1 MSTFD
6 IRQLQSPSASSEAS
20 QDEFDRAGEV
30 IDGRY
35 RLERLIACGGS
46 GMIYL
51 STELPS
57 QQRSAVK
64 VIATRLKQFDHELA
78 DRFREDAQRCARL
91 IHPSIAMIYDYGE
104 TERGDLF
111 IAMELVDGR
120 PLAQVIAVEGP
131 LPIERILRIAVRVAR
146 ALKHAH
152 DHGVLHRDLKP
163 SKILMLGDELDGDQ
177 LKLIDVGVAGLLV
190 GERGRWG
197 IADSQDS
204 PFGSPKYLSPEQIR
218 GEMLDARSD
227 MYAFG
232 ALLFCMIT
240 GVPPFLGS
248 RAIEIAEQHLR
259 ARPPAMESVGYKRSV
274 PHPVFAIVSRCLEK
288 ARENRFSSMKQLI
301 SELKIAYQASVGKP
315 LRLDDSGYED
325 IDESTGHTPLPAL
338 EDDGYYAD
346 PMSSRTVSD
355 TETATRERRVE
366 HDLAEAMRM
375 AKRVAPM
382 PEPSLVSQR
391 AMTPPPPIRAA
402 TTPPS
407 MRAVTPPP
415 PVPPASLLPPSQ
427 LMTPSSVSPLAPTM
441 ATISMPM
448 QPAAHAAPIVI
459 SRPTRVPW
467 IIAAIS
473 LLTAIAAVASLV
485 FAPDRGSPQP
495 APDPKTEMFD
505 ETRIAF
511 ESVPPGARVE
521 EQGVILGV
529 TPFIRSYPRGEET
542 RTFLFVHDGYQPGQ
556 KQTAM
561 SASQT
566 VLRVVLQKNP

>member
-6 IRQLQSPSASSEAS
+6 IRQLQSPSASSEAPR
-20 QDEFDRAGEV
+20 DEFDRAGEV
-30 IDGRY
+30 IDDRY

-51 STELPS
+51 STELAT

-78 DRFREDAQRCARL
+78 QRFREDAQRCARL

-120 PLAQVIAVEGP
+120 PLAQMIAIEGP
-131 LPIERILRIAVRVAR
+131 LPIERILRIAVRIAR
-146 ALKHAH
+146 GLKHAH
-152 DHGVLHRDLKP
+152 DQGVLHRDLKP
-163 SKILMLGDELDGDQ
+163 SKVLMLSDGLDEDR

-232 ALLFCMIT
+232 AVLYCMIT

-259 ARPPAMESVGYKRSV
+259 ARPPAMETVGYKRSV

-301 SELKIAYQASVGKP
+301 SELKIAYQASVGRP
-315 LRLDDSGYED
+315 LQLDDPEYAD
-325 IDESTGHTPLPAL
+325 IDESTGRTPLPMVNSNEVYGVEEA
-338 EDDGYYAD
+338 
-346 PMSSRTVSD
+346 MTSRTVSD
-355 TETATRERRVE
+355 TETAARERRVE
-366 HDLAEAMRM
+366 YDLAEAMRL
-375 AKRVAPM
+375 AKRV
-382 PEPSLVSQR
+382 
-391 AMTPPPPIRAA
+391 PPPIREVTPIPQLAATAPATQAAPSIRAA

-407 MRAVTPPP
+407 MP
-415 PVPPASLLPPSQ
+415 L
-427 LMTPSSVSPLAPTM
+427 VSPAQPAQTPATPMLA
-441 ATISMPM
+441 ATISIPM
-448 QPAAHAAPIVI
+448 QPAAHATPIVI
-459 SRPTRVPW
+459 ARPTRAPW

-473 LLTAIAAVASLV
+473 LLTAIAAVASLI
-485 FAPDRGSPQP
+485 FAPARSVPQP
-495 APDPKTEMFD
+495 APDPKGSIFE

-511 ESVPPGARVE
+511 ESVPSGARVE

-542 RTFLFVHDGYQPGQ
+542 RTFVFMHEGYLSGK
-556 KQTAM
+556 KQTTM

-566 VLRVVLQKNP
+566 VLRVVLQKAN